1 MEIAEPLG
9 LLTGPEAEAAV
20 AAGQALPLAGGPL
33 AFALARWGGRIMPAT
48 ELPAPLRERLRAA
61 PPPFAGLPADRP
73 LIMGI
78 LNVTPDSFSDGGL
91 HTAPEAAIAAARAM
105 LAEGADVIDIGGE
118 STRPGAAPVT
128 PEQELARVLPVV
140 RALAQEAVL
149 SIDTRHALVMAACL
163 AAGARI
169 VNDVSA
175 LRHDPEAVGVV
186 ARAQAPVILMHMP
199 GDDPRT
205 MQSLAQYGDVAL
217 EVAGFLAG
225 RIAALEAAGIPRARI
240 MLDPGIGFG
249 KTAAH
254 NLELTR
260 RLPIL
265 AGLGCR
271 VLYAASR
278 KSFIGRIAGVETP
291 AARMPGSLAVA
302 LAALERG
309 ATMLRVHDVA
319 ETRQAVALWQALA
332 ETRKPAS

>member
-1 MEIAEPLG
+1 MDIAEPWG
-9 LLTGPEAEAAV
+9 LLAGEEALAAV
-20 AAGQALPLAGGPL
+20 AAGRAVPLAGGAL
-33 AFALARWGGRIMPAT
+33 AFSLVRLAGAVIPAT
-48 ELPAPLRERLRAA
+48 DLPPALRERMSAA
-61 PPPFAGLPADRP
+61 PPPFAGLPGDRP

-91 HTAPEAAIAAARAM
+91 HDAPQSAIAAARAM
-105 LAEGADVIDIGGE
+105 LAEGADLIDIGGE

-140 RALAQEAVL
+140 RALAGEAVL
-149 SIDTRHALVMAACL
+149 SIDTRHALVMAECL
-163 AAGARI
+163 AAGAHI
-169 VNDVSA
+169 INDVSA
-175 LRHDPEAVGVV
+175 LRHDPQAVGVV
-186 ARAQAPVILMHMP
+186 ARAQAPVIIMHMP

-205 MQSLAQYGDVAL
+205 MQSLAHYEDVAL

-260 RLPIL
+260 RLPVL

-278 KSFIGRIAGVETP
+278 KTFIGRIAGVETP
-291 AARMPGSLAVA
+291 ADRMPGSLAVA

-319 ETRQAVALWQALA
+319 ETRQAVALWQAMTEA
-332 ETRKPAS
+332 RKP